1 MMEEKENKPTCKD
14 FAEYLKKCTEAYAKH
29 GSRELTDSD
38 GEYQDIFDDLCQ
50 LHGDFDHGANRI
62 ISLKDMFIEYFK
74 VTLHWAKAGLATDV
88 RL

>member
-14 FAEYLKKCTEAYAKH
+14 FAEYLKKCAEAYAKQ
-29 GSRELTDSD
+29 GSRKLTDSD

-62 ISLKDMFIEYFK
+62 ISLKDMFTEYFNVK
-74 VTLHWAKAGLATDV
+74 
-88 RL
+88 

>member
-14 FAEYLKKCTEAYAKH
+14 FAEYLKKAYAKH

-62 ISLKDMFIEYFK
+62 ISLKDMFIEYFNVK
-74 VTLHWAKAGLATDV
+74 
-88 RL
+88 